1 MEFQRLKDKLGTRS
15 LPSSEVEFR
24 GIEGRLIGEEGRGV
38 PAIIRMV
45 NHTRLD
51 CLLGSTTG
59 LRRGTVEA
67 IHHARHRSAFGA
79 LLVDQPAMRNVLADL
94 AIESEAATV
103 TAMRVARSYDEP
115 DDAERAFRRF
125 ATAVAKYWVSKR
137 AAAHAAEALECLGGN
152 GFVEES
158 GLPLL
163 YRDAPLNSIWE
174 GSGNVAALDVLRA
187 IVKEP
192 EGLPAFLD
200 ECELAAGADGRLD
213 AHLARTRARVNRAFA
228 GAEGVSPEQRL
239 YESQFEARRVVEE
252 LAVGLQASLLVRHA
266 PPAVADAFC
275 AARLGGEGRPRVR
288 HAARRR
294 RRQGDRGSRAAG
306 MSAITYEVTGRVAR
320 LTLDRPQRGNGITRE
335 LLTELERRVE
345 QADLDPAVHVLL
357 LAGNGK
363 GFCGGYDLV
372 QSAEGERGSSDPNAS
387 AGSPDDGFVSGSPL
401 DPAVMAANHDPSS
414 VWDPMVDYSMMSRN
428 VRAFM
433 TLLHCSKPVVCKVHG
448 FCVAGGT
455 DMALCSDLLVI
466 AADAKIGYPPARV
479 WGSPT
484 TAMWA
489 HRLGPQRA
497 KRLLFTG
504 DSLSGAEAL
513 EWGLAIEAPAPEQ
526 LDERTEALVARIA
539 QMPLNQLQMMKL
551 LVNQSLHAQGLHAS
565 QTLGTVF
572 DGVARHTRE
581 GYAFQGRAAR
591 DGFRAAVR
599 DRDEP
604 FGDLGPSTFKG

>member
-1 MEFQRLKDKLGTRS
+1 
-15 LPSSEVEFR
+15 
-24 GIEGRLIGEEGRGV
+24 
-38 PAIIRMV
+38 
-45 NHTRLD
+45 
-51 CLLGSTTG
+51 
-59 LRRGTVEA
+59 
-67 IHHARHRSAFGA
+67 
-79 LLVDQPAMRNVLADL
+79 
-94 AIESEAATV
+94 
-103 TAMRVARSYDEP
+103 
-115 DDAERAFRRF
+115 
-125 ATAVAKYWVSKR
+125 
-137 AAAHAAEALECLGGN
+137 
-152 GFVEES
+152 
-158 GLPLL
+158 
-163 YRDAPLNSIWE
+163 
-174 GSGNVAALDVLRA
+174 
-187 IVKEP
+187 
-192 EGLPAFLD
+192 
-200 ECELAAGADGRLD
+200 
-213 AHLARTRARVNRAFA
+213 
-228 GAEGVSPEQRL
+228 
-239 YESQFEARRVVEE
+239 
-252 LAVGLQASLLVRHA
+252 
-266 PPAVADAFC
+266 
-275 AARLGGEGRPRVR
+275 
-288 HAARRR
+288 
-294 RRQGDRGSRAAG
+294 

-320 LTLDRPQRGNGITRE
+320 LTLDRPRRGNGITRG

-345 QADLDPAVHVLL
+345 EADLDPAVHVLL

-372 QSAEGERGSSDPNAS
+372 QSAEGDRDSSAPNAS
-387 AGSPDDGFVSGSPL
+387 AVSPDDGFVSGSPL

-414 VWDPMVDYSMMSRN
+414 VWDPMLDYSMMSRN

-526 LDERTEALVARIA
+526 LDERTDALVARIA

-551 LVNQSLHAQGLHAS
+551 LVNESLHAQGLHAS

-572 DGVARHTRE
+572 DGLARHTRE
-581 GYAFQGRAAR
+581 GYAFQGQAAR
-591 DGFRAAVR
+591 DGFKAAVR
-599 DRDEP
+599 DRDQP